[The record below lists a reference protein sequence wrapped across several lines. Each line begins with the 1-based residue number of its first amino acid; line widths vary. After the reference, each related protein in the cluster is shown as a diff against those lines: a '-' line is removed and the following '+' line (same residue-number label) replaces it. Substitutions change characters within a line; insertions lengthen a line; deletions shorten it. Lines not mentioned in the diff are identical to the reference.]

1 MFAMKHIF
9 GPVTSRRYG
18 LSLGVDLAVPKTCA
32 FNCLFCQIGP
42 TPHTTVTRTDQP
54 PIKDILDE
62 LRQWLASE
70 APADFITAA
79 GSGEPTLHLHFCEIL
94 RFARDEARCR
104 SLLLS
109 NGALFTLPEVRRDA
123 ALADV
128 VKLSLH
134 SWDQAS
140 FERITRPH
148 AALRFDSII
157 DGYRSFRQAFKGRID
172 LEVFIVP
179 GLNDTPEQVRRIA
192 AVAASFNPDT
202 VMLNTAVRP
211 PAESSVARCPQ
222 ERLRLLA
229 QLFQPAA
236 QIVGE
241 EPAASFPVL
250 TPEALLELVSR
261 HPASLKFLAAGFK
274 KPEREIR
281 ARIESLSFYRKLRIA
296 EHQGELWVFP
306 R

>member
-1 MFAMKHIF
+1 MTI
-9 GPVTSRRYG
+9 
-18 LSLGVDLAVPKTCA
+18 
-32 FNCLFCQIGP
+32 
-42 TPHTTVTRTDQP
+42 
-54 PIKDILDE
+54 
-62 LRQWLASE
+62 
-70 APADFITAA
+70 
-79 GSGEPTLHLHFCEIL
+79 TLHPG
-94 RFARDEARCR
+94 
-104 SLLLS
+104 SVPLS
-109 NGALFTLPEVRRDA
+109 QLADIYWNGANAVLD
-123 ALADV
+123 
-128 VKLSLH
+128 
-134 SWDQAS
+134 
-140 FERITRPH
+140 
-148 AALRFDSII
+148 
-157 DGYRSFRQAFKGRID
+157 RSFDAGIERAAA
-172 LEVFIVP
+172 
-179 GLNDTPEQVRRIA
+179 RIA
-192 AVAASFNPDT
+192 AIAASFNPDT
-202 VMLNTAVRP
+202 IMLNTAVRP

-281 ARIESLSFYRKLRIA
+281 ALIESLSSSRKLRIA

>member
-1 MFAMKHIF
+1 MKHIF
-9 GPVTSRRYG
+9 GPVISRRYG

-42 TPHTTVTRTDQP
+42 TANTTVTRTGQP
-54 PIKDILDE
+54 PIAEILAE
-62 LRQWLASE
+62 LRQWLAAG

-79 GSGEPTLHLHFCEIL
+79 GSGEPTLHLHFGEIL
-94 RFARDEARCR
+94 RFAREEARCR

-134 SWDQAS
+134 AWDQSS
-140 FERITRPH
+140 FERIARPH
-148 AALRFDSII
+148 ASLSFDAII
-157 DGYRSFRQAFKGRID
+157 EGYRQFRREFKGRID

-179 GLNDTPEQVRRIA
+179 GLNDTPEQVSRIA
-192 AVAASFNPDT
+192 AIAASFNPDA

-211 PAESSVARCPQ
+211 PADSSVARCPQ
-222 ERLRLLA
+222 ARLRLLA
-229 QLFQPAA
+229 RHFTPAA
-236 QIVGE
+236 QAVGD
-241 EPAASFPVL
+241 EPAASLPDL
-250 TPEALLELVSR
+250 TADALVDLVSR
-261 HPASLKFLAAGFK
+261 HPASLKFLSAGFQR
-274 KPEREIR
+274 PEHELRQIIDALASE
-281 ARIESLSFYRKLRIA
+281 RKLRVA

>member
-1 MFAMKHIF
+1 MKHIF

-42 TPHTTVTRTDQP
+42 TANTTVTRTAQP
-54 PIKDILDE
+54 PVAEILTE
-62 LRQWLASE
+62 LRQWLASGT
-70 APADFITAA
+70 PADFITAA
-79 GSGEPTLHLHFCEIL
+79 GSGEPTLHLHFGEIL

-109 NGALFTLPEVRRDA
+109 NGAMFTLPEVRRDA

-134 SWDQAS
+134 SWDQTS
-140 FERITRPH
+140 FERIARPH
-148 AALRFDSII
+148 TSLSFDAIVE
-157 DGYRSFRQAFKGRID
+157 GYRRFRQDFTGQID

-179 GLNDTPEQVRRIA
+179 GINDTPEQVRRIA
-192 AVAASFNPDT
+192 AVAATFNPDT

-211 PAESSVARCPQ
+211 PADRSVARCPQ
-222 ERLRLLA
+222 ERMRLLA
-229 QLFQPAA
+229 RQFTPVAQAADDEPPASL
-236 QIVGE
+236 
-241 EPAASFPVL
+241 PDL
-250 TPEALLELVSR
+250 TPDALTELVSR

-274 KPEREIR
+274 KPEHELR
-281 ARIESLSFYRKLRIA
+281 ALVDALAGDRKLRVA